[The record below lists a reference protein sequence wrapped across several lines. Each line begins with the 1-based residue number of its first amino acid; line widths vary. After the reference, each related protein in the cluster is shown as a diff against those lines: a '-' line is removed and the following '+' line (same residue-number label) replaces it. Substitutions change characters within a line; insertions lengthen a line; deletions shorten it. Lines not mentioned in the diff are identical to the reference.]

1 MSEDR
6 GNILINLRKQ
16 AERLR
21 RLVDQKRLDIEAA
34 KVSRDISLL
43 NRELTLDT
51 TTKAITK
58 QITHQTE
65 FFAPAGTDA
74 GAAAEV
80 YQDRVFE
87 GRAAG
92 QAASSETEEEYRD
105 RITREMAAGQ
115 KTTYFPVQLRVQGP
129 TGPDLTSPSVPEGYT
144 LEGPYWNPTIP
155 ADVGAKEGDTTYLIS
170 DYPEPGGPKT
180 PLARGFWLLRASP
193 EGAAALKARML
204 AARER
209 VSTQR
214 FG

>member
-43 NRELTLDT
+43 NRELALDT
-51 TTKAITK
+51 TTKEITK

-65 FFAPAGTDA
+65 FFAPAGA
-74 GAAAEV
+74 GAGTAAED
-80 YQDRVFE
+80 YQDRVFRA
-87 GRAAG
+87 RAAE
-92 QAASSETEEEYRD
+92 QAASGETSE
-105 RITREMAAGQ
+105 
-115 KTTYFPVQLRVQGP
+115 PRVQGP
-129 TGPDLTSPSVPEGYT
+129 TGPDLTPPSVPEGYT
-144 LEGPYWNPTIP
+144 LEGPYWNPTNP
-155 ADVGAKEGDTTYLIS
+155 EDVGAKEGDSTYLIS